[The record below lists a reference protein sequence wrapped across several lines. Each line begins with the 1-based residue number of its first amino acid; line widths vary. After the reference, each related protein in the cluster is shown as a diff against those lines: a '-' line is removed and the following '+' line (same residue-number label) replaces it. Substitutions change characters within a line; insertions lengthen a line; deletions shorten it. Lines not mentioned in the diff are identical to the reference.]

1 MPAHEQL
8 ILTTEDCDVYQTII
22 VPVDLGHI
30 DQLDKALDTAADLAR
45 HYDARV
51 YYVGVTATAP
61 DDVAH
66 NPKEFTDA
74 LKAFAGRQ
82 AEQHGITAEAKAFTT
97 SDPAV
102 ELDKTLI
109 RAIEDVNA
117 DLVVMGSHHPG
128 VWQNIISHHGASLAA
143 HADVSLFIVR

>member
-1 MPAHEQL
+1 M
-8 ILTTEDCDVYQTII
+8 YQTII
-22 VPVDLGHI
+22 VPIDLGHV
-30 DQLDKALDTAADLAR
+30 DRLGKALDTAADLAR

-51 YYVGVTATAP
+51 CYVGVTATAP

-66 NPKEFTDA
+66 SPKQFADA
-74 LKAFAGRQ
+74 LKTFADQQ
-82 AEQHGITAEAKAFTT
+82 AEAHGIKAEAKAFTT

-102 ELDKTLI
+102 ELDETLV
-109 RAIEDVNA
+109 RAIEDLRA

-128 VWQNIISHHGASLAA
+128 IWQNIISHHGATLAA

>member
-1 MPAHEQL
+1 M
-8 ILTTEDCDVYQTII
+8 YQTII
-22 VPVDLGHI
+22 VPVDLRHVDELG
-30 DQLDKALDTAADLAR
+30 KALDTAADLAR

-61 DDVAH
+61 DEVAH
-66 NPKEFTDA
+66 NPEEFADA
-74 LKAFAGRQ
+74 LKAFSDQQ
-82 AEQHGITAEAKAFTT
+82 AEAHGIKAEPKALTT

-102 ELDKTLI
+102 ELDRTLI
-109 RAIEDVNA
+109 RATEDLKA

-128 VWQNIISHHGASLAA
+128 VWQNMISHHGASLAA